1 MSFYENRLLLCLS
14 AFQGGFFW
22 SSQPGGPDM
31 SYERRMIYGH
41 AMPVMM
47 DMHGEGV
54 YFCINSC
61 DSHPFI
67 LLPFPASGRSC
78 LTTSDAHKQ
87 TKCCECPDH
96 QMHGGM

>member
-1 MSFYENRLLLCLS
+1 MSFYEDRFLLCIS

-31 SYERRMIYGH
+31 SYERRTINGH

-47 DMHGEGV
+47 DMSSDGEGV

-61 DSHPFI
+61 DSPPFI
-67 LLPFPASGRSC
+67 TASISRLGAELLGI
-78 LTTSDAHKQ
+78 K
-87 TKCCECPDH
+87 
-96 QMHGGM
+96 

>member
-22 SSQPGGPDM
+22 SGQPGGPDM

-61 DSHPFI
+61 DSPPFI
-67 LLPFPASGRSC
+67 TASISRLGAELLGI
-78 LTTSDAHKQ
+78 K
-87 TKCCECPDH
+87 
-96 QMHGGM
+96 